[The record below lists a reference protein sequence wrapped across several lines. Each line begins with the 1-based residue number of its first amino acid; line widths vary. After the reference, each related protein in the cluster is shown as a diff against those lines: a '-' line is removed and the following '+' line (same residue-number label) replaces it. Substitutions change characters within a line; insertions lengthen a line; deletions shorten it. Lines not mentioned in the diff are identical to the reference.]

1 MALKF
6 LACTIRPS
14 NPGFADSLLENWY
27 EYEAGETQASLLV
40 RQMDKLECMDQAFL
54 YEERSG
60 LGLGDFMA
68 LKEQITLPELKPWL
82 QMRLQDYENLKAR
95 KNANILVVFVSGKT
109 GHVLLSVEA
118 DHLQE
123 DLVSVRGHSV
133 FELQQNSISI
143 TYALVICYGKKQS
156 LQRPPTETSFRRA
169 SANRCF
175 SQLN

>member
-40 RQMDKLECMDQAFL
+40 RQMDKLECIDQAIL

-60 LGLGDFMA
+60 LGLGEFMA

-95 KNANILVVFVSGKT
+95 KNANIVVVFVSGKI

-118 DHLQE
+118 DHL
-123 DLVSVRGHSV
+123 
-133 FELQQNSISI
+133 
-143 TYALVICYGKKQS
+143 
-156 LQRPPTETSFRRA
+156 
-169 SANRCF
+169 
-175 SQLN
+175 